1 MILSLYPLMLP
12 PLTSSMLTLSLYVS
26 SMRNL
31 VNIVMTL
38 EPTLPF
44 SVARS
49 CQRRLV
55 QSLPKLNPLPARNDP
70 PVVHA
75 VTTVVVVV
83 TFLGIAH
90 HQSKRVI
97 RLILRPRT
105 MILFLNLPI
114 QLTDTFF
121 YYHLYS
127 CPLISIQRVCWKSE
141 NCHSRTL

>member
-12 PLTSSMLTLSLYVS
+12 PLTSSMSTLSLYVS

-31 VNIVMTL
+31 VNIIMTL

-49 CQRRLV
+49 CQRRLG
-55 QSLPKLNPLPARNDP
+55 QSLPRR
-70 PVVHA
+70 
-75 VTTVVVVV
+75 
-83 TFLGIAH
+83 IAH

-97 RLILRPRT
+97 RLILLSRT

-114 QLTDTFF
+114 QLTNTFF

-127 CPLISIQRVCWKSE
+127 RPLVSIQRVCWKSE